1 MLIRYRMHRW
11 NKPVDFLEEKTDV
24 LEKNQNF
31 WKKKSKKSQPK
42 KKGKNSRLS
51 GNGAA
56 GGQMITSCTAIQKGK
71 KFKIELVTTTTM
83 RKKS

>member
-1 MLIRYRMHRW
+1 MFWRKIRTFRR
-11 NKPVDFLEEKTDV
+11 
-24 LEKNQNF
+24 KNQKRPN
-31 WKKKSKKSQPK
+31 Q

-51 GNGAA
+51 RNGAA